1 MASDL
6 TPWRRRSRLPVRQQQ
21 QEERDPFTALQRRM
35 NRLFEDFT
43 RGFEMTPFGEQNWMP
58 RVNVSEND
66 KEVCVTAELPG
77 MEEKDL
83 DVTLAKNALTLK
95 GEKKEER
102 EEKDRNYHR
111 VERTYG
117 SFYREIPLPVEV
129 EADKVDAKF
138 KNGVLTVTLPKSH
151 QAQAAAKKVTVKSA

>member
-6 TPWRRRSRLPVRQQQ
+6 TPWRRRSRLPVRRE
-21 QEERDPFTALQRRM
+21 EERDPFTALQRRM

-43 RGFEMTPFGEQNWMP
+43 RGFEMMPFGEQTWMP
-58 RVNVSEND
+58 RVNISEND
-66 KEVCVTAELPG
+66 KEICVTAELPG

-83 DVTLAKNALTLK
+83 DVTLTKNTLTLK
-95 GEKKEER
+95 GEKKEEK

-117 SFYREIPLPVEV
+117 SIFREIPLPVEV

-151 QAQAAAKKVTVKSA
+151 QAQATAKKVAVKPA